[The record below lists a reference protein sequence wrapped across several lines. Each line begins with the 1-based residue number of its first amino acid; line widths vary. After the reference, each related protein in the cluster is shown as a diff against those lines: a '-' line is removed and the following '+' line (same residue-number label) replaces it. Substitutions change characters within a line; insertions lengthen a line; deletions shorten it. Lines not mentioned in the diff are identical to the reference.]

1 MATAIAII
9 YYNLIKS
16 GKRTIEDVPKNLQPA
31 VKADL
36 EAMGLDEN
44 GNPIVEA

>member
-16 GKRTIEDVPKNLQPA
+16 GKRTIEQVPIKIRNEVEEL
-31 VKADL
+31 L
-36 EAMGLDEN
+36 NEN
-44 GNPIVEA
+44 TQ

>member
-16 GKRTIEDVPKNLQPA
+16 GKRTIEHGPKTIRN
-31 VKADL
+31 
-36 EAMGLDEN
+36 E
-44 GNPIVEA
+44 VEVLLNEDAQ

>member
-16 GKRTIEDVPKNLQPA
+16 GKRTIEQVPIKIRNE
-31 VKADL
+31 V
-36 EAMGLDEN
+36 EGLLNEN
-44 GNPIVEA
+44 SQ

>member
-16 GKRTIEDVPKNLQPA
+16 GKRTIEQVPIKIRN
-31 VKADL
+31 
-36 EAMGLDEN
+36 E
-44 GNPIVEA
+44 VEVLLNEDAQ

>member
-16 GKRTIEDVPKNLQPA
+16 GKRTIEQVPIKIRNEVA
-31 VKADL
+31 VLLNEDAQ
-36 EAMGLDEN
+36 
-44 GNPIVEA
+44 

>member
-16 GKRTIEDVPKNLQPA
+16 GKRTIEQVPIKIRNEVEEL
-31 VKADL
+31 L
-36 EAMGLDEN
+36 NEN
-44 GNPIVEA
+44 S